1 MSMNHDAEFAIAS
14 IAEESF
20 DRTPARQCSACN
32 HRNRRSARPCFD
44 RLIVVEIQIEIQ
56 PLLYGFMYVLR
67 SAISETIG
75 NNVDDRFIVRIEYE
89 KLVEAP
95 VDIPLAFLI
104 DEVDPI
110 VKTTSSLV

>member
-1 MSMNHDAEFAIAS
+1 MSMNHDAEFTIAS

-20 DRTPARQCSACN
+20 DGAPARQCSACN
-32 HRNRRSARPCFD
+32 HSDRRSARPCFD

-56 PLLYGFMYVLR
+56 PLLYGFIYILR
-67 SAISETIG
+67 LAIPETIG
-75 NNVDDRFIVRIEYE
+75 NNVDDRSIVRIEHE

-104 DEVDPI
+104 EDI
-110 VKTTSSLV
+110 HAGRKITGLK